1 MQKGARTPLEGILAL
16 RASLARY
23 DAYNRRKT
31 RGLRVTAGTPA
42 VPGEWLLPNGEPSD
56 AAILYVHGGGYVAC
70 SPLSH
75 RALTTALARG
85 SGVPLFAVDYRL
97 APEHPFPAALDDV
110 LAAYDAILARGVPAS
125 RVVVAGDSAGGG
137 LALAAALALRARGN
151 GPGLAGAIAYS
162 PWTDLLATGAS
173 IHTNA
178 ESDDM
183 LVGAGVAASAR
194 NYARSDEDVRN
205 PLASP
210 LYGDLAGLAP
220 TLLFAS
226 QSEVLRDD
234 AVRFAERSQ
243 RCGSPAE
250 LVLEPGMPH
259 VWPIFVDVMPEAKR
273 AVARSVAFVAR
284 VLGGS

>member
-1 MQKGARTPLEGILAL
+1 
-16 RASLARY
+16 
-23 DAYNRRKT
+23 
-31 RGLRVTAGTPA
+31 
-42 VPGEWLLPNGEPSD
+42 
-56 AAILYVHGGGYVAC
+56 
-70 SPLSH
+70 
-75 RALTTALARG
+75 
-85 SGVPLFAVDYRL
+85 VPLFAVDYRL

-234 AVRFAERSQ
+234 AVRFAERAQ